1 MRTAGFLSGSAWFTN
16 GAASLSS
23 ATTPPPK
30 QFKLAVISD
39 GLSQDFESAL
49 KILKNYGLSWVE
61 IRAVWGKYNTEATPE
76 QIRKL
81 KELLDQCEFRCS
93 MEDTALFKCTLPGT
107 QPPHAPKDAYPFA
120 EQMDL
125 LKRAID
131 RAHAWGTD
139 KVRIFTFWR
148 VPEPEKIS
156 GRIVEEVQKAAEVAK
171 AAGIRLLIE
180 NETSTNV
187 ATGHELANLLA
198 RLPSNVGANWDTGNG
213 LRLGEVPYPDGYKG
227 LDPKRVWN
235 LHLKGA
241 QCSPGFKECKDTFT
255 DQGQIDLKGQLQ
267 ALLRGGYQGTM
278 SLECEYQAPGL
289 NHMQT
294 TERSLEGLL
303 RVMSSAVS

>member
-1 MRTAGFLSGSAWFTN
+1 MQNAPGFAGPIAG
-16 GAASLSS
+16 
-23 ATTPPPK
+23 PPS

-49 KILKNYGLSWVE
+49 KTLKQYGLSWVE
-61 IRAVWGKYNTEATPE
+61 IRAVWGKYNTEASPE

-81 KELLDQCEFRCS
+81 KDLLDQYQFRCS

-107 QPPHAPKDAYPFA
+107 EPVAKPKDAYPYA

-139 KVRIFTFWR
+139 RVRMFTFWR
-148 VPEPEKIS
+148 VAEPEKIS
-156 GRIVEEVQKAAEVAK
+156 SRIVEEVQKAAEIAQ
-171 AAGIRLLIE
+171 AANIRLLIE

-187 ATGHELANLLA
+187 ATGRELGALLA
-198 RLPSNVGANWDTGNG
+198 KLPANVGANWDTGNG
-213 LRLGEVPYPDGYKG
+213 IRMGEPPYPDGYKH

-241 QCSPGFKECKDTFT
+241 QCAPGFKQCKDTFT
-255 DQGQIDLKGQLQ
+255 DEGQIDLKGQLQ
-267 ALLRGGYQGTM
+267 ALLRQGYQQTM
-278 SLECEYQAPGL
+278 SLECEYSAPGL
-289 NHMQT
+289 THPQT
-294 TERSLEGLL
+294 TERSLQGVLK
-303 RVMSSAVS
+303 VMAAAVS